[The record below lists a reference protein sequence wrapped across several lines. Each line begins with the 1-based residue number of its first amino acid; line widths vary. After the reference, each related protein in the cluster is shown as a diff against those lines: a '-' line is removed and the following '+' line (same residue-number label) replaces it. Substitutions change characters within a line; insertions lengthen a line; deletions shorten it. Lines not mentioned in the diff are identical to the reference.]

1 MSKKKP
7 RLAIQGLGGRGPFHW
22 IQRWVLWQVHGDDYS
37 INHRCVGVNQ
47 SDFQEQV
54 QLILSE

>member
-1 MSKKKP
+1 MSKN
-7 RLAIQGLGGRGPFHW
+7 RLAIQGLGGRGQFHW

-54 QLILSE
+54 HLILSE